1 MTENASNYAVSLW
14 AFAHVGRLEC
24 DSIHVSRLF
33 IIRFKHL
40 ARLFSL
46 NMSEQ
51 YWKMWHWIKH
61 DFISL
66 CNELISIG
74 LLVTEF
80 YMQHNFINA
89 TWLQKHHVKYIVN
102 PKIQCKY
109 SSSNTFQSFWCVV
122 VDGEFLLEWCE
133 YFGQPQVWYLSY
145 VSLLAMVHHLC
156 STVWAFDLSCEN
168 IVHIYIYI

>member
-1 MTENASNYAVSLW
+1 MAKNASNYAVSLW

-24 DSIHVSRLF
+24 DSIHVSWLF
-33 IIRFKHL
+33 ITRFKHL

-51 YWKMWHWIKH
+51 CWKMWHWIKH

-89 TWLQKHHVKYIVN
+89 TWLQKHYVKYIVN
-102 PKIQCKY
+102 PNIQCKY
-109 SSSNTFQSFWCVV
+109 SSSNYIPQFLIRYCWWWIPVGVVWIFWPTTSVVLKLCITANHGTSF
-122 VDGEFLLEWCE
+122 
-133 YFGQPQVWYLSY
+133 
-145 VSLLAMVHHLC
+145 M
-156 STVWAFDLSCEN
+156 
-168 IVHIYIYI
+168 